1 MVPRSFAFSNVR
13 SCKRFGPPSWA
24 PPTGL
29 GLQNSIFGLLWPPS
43 WRVGGALGLQVE
55 LFGAL
60 GTPRL
65 ESWTAWGLQVGV
77 LEGFQASKFRSIERF
92 GPRNWGLWSAPG
104 LRVGFLRWIL
114 ASKLGSRDTFWP
126 PDAAGNH
133 VRTQFSDTVRNFKKQ
148 LKNINLWFFMIRDGF
163 GTPS

>member
-1 MVPRSFAFSNVR
+1 M
-13 SCKRFGPPSWA
+13 
-24 PPTGL
+24 
-29 GLQNSIFGLLWPPS
+29 
-43 WRVGGALGLQVE
+43 

-77 LEGFQASKFRSIERF
+77 LEGFQASKLRSIERF
-92 GPRNWGLWSAPG
+92 GPRSWGLWSAPG
-104 LRVGFLRWIL
+104 LQVGFLRWIL

-133 VRTQFSDTVRNFKKQ
+133 VRTQFSGTGRNFKKQ
-148 LKNINLWFFMIRDGF
+148 LKNIGFPIVFHDSGRLRDTKLSPADALVVQVKVFEALGASKF
-163 GTPS
+163 